1 MLAIL
6 LESNLKSVAITL
18 EVITPLHKP
27 MPGIDDLIPNNTL
40 YAEDGL
46 LLSS

>member
-6 LESNLKSVAITL
+6 LESNLKSIAITL
-18 EVITPLHKP
+18 EVITSLHKT
-27 MPGIDDLIPNNTL
+27 MAGIDGLIPNNTL